1 MLSPGHILEN
11 AKDTVMEMEDE
22 IPLWIQAKPKER
34 VLSKEAWDKHRRAIN
49 SSRQLKREDRA
60 RVTLVDRS
68 ILENY
73 SNEQGGNVVKNILV
87 VPGVH
92 GKMEKVEREAGALV
106 GGVIMKEWLEVREE
120 FPELFERVSVI

>member
-34 VLSKEAWDKHRRAIN
+34 VLSKEAWDKHRRSIN

-73 SNEQGGNVVKNILV
+73 CNEQGGKVVKNILV